1 MENICI
7 LDYGTGNIH
16 SLKNILSKLSIPFK
30 YSNKVK
36 DIKNATHLI
45 LPGVGAFD
53 VAYKNANTFL
63 PMEIIFDEIFN
74 KSKPILGIC
83 VGMQI
88 MASYGEEG
96 EGSKGFNWIEGNV
109 TKIKSNNLSLPH
121 VGWNNILK
129 VKNSII
135 VDGLHSDDFYFLNSY
150 YFNVKN
156 KEHIVAYTKYESKF
170 PSIVQNKNIFGV
182 QFHPEKSQMN
192 GKKILLN
199 FIKIKNYFNYKK

>member
-16 SLKNILSKLSIPFK
+16 SLKNILSKLSITYK
-30 YSNKVK
+30 YSNKIK
-36 DIKNATHLI
+36 DIQNATHLI

-53 VAYKNANTFL
+53 VAYKNANKFL
-63 PMEIIFDEIFN
+63 PMKIINEEIFN

-88 MASYGEEG
+88 MASYGDEG

-109 TKIKSNNLSLPH
+109 TKIKANNLSLPH
-121 VGWNNILK
+121 VGWNNIIK
-129 VKNSII
+129 VKDSVIT
-135 VDGLHSDDFYFLNSY
+135 DSLDSEDFYFLNSY

-156 KEHIVAYTKYESKF
+156 KKHIIAYTTYGSKF
-170 PSIVQNKNIFGV
+170 PSIVQNNNIFGV

-192 GKKILLN
+192 GKKILIN
-199 FIKIKNYFNYKK
+199 FIKKNNLNY